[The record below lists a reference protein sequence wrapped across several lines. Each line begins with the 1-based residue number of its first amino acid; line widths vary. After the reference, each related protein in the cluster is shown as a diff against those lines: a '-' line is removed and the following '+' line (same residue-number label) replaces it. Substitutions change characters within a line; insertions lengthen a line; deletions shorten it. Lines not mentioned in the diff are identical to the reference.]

1 MNLPSR
7 STVSAGL
14 AGDARKRART
24 KARLAA
30 REGARVEAPAAA
42 APAGARIAVGF
53 LPPEALTPN
62 ARNARVHSARQV
74 ARIADSI
81 RAFGFNAP
89 LLIDAEGG
97 VLAGHGRLAAA
108 RRLGLKEVPTIR
120 LDHLTE
126 AQRRAFMIADNRLG
140 ELASWDTNR
149 LAVELRE
156 LKDLDLDFAL
166 PATGFELKEIELRI
180 GAADAGEG
188 RSPSPDGL
196 SGAGGSLAG
205 DVIAPQGGADDRAS
219 QAPVS
224 RPGDTWALG
233 PHRLACA
240 LAPGEAF
247 FALDAAI
254 RRWQAASGDKARL
267 HPGGP
272 EFDAVARQRL
282 PFSGRRDG

>member
-1 MNLPSR
+1 MNRPSR
-7 STVSAGL
+7 STASAGL
-14 AGDARKRART
+14 AGDARKRALK

-30 REGARVEAPAAA
+30 REGARVEAAATA
-42 APAGARIAVGF
+42 ARAGARIAVSF

-89 LLIDAEGG
+89 ILIDAGGG

-108 RRLGLKEVPTIR
+108 RRLGLSEVPTIR

-140 ELASWDTNR
+140 ELASWDKTR
-149 LAVELRE
+149 LAVELKE
-156 LKDLDLDFAL
+156 LKRLDLDFAL
-166 PATGFELKEIELRI
+166 PATGFELEEIELRI
-180 GAADAGEG
+180 GAEDAGSDGTADEG
-188 RSPSPDGL
+188 PGRVGRPPRRSPREARSQ
-196 SGAGGSLAG
+196 GS
-205 DVIAPQGGADDRAS
+205 
-219 QAPVS
+219 VS

-240 LAPGEAF
+240 LAPDEAF

-254 RRWQAASGDKARL
+254 RGWQAASGDKARL

-282 PFSGRRDG
+282 PFSCGRDG